1 LLYSIVTQPKNNSV
15 SHLLHYYTIS
25 VYISSQKILVSAGT
39 QPKQIS
45 FPNLLSIANSGNFL
59 HGGATGS
66 LLDLVGSAVFYTTVA
81 QTRGLPLGINVSY
94 LDAAFSN
101 VEIDI
106 GAKVRA
112 VKAVGVATAELKKK
126 SGRIIA
132 QARYS
137 KYIGASSRLKAT
149 LPCKL

>member
-1 LLYSIVTQPKNNSV
+1 MFIYQDLFSLYSILIKNALVLNQVVLVVV
-15 SHLLHYYTIS
+15 SGKELLI
-25 VYISSQKILVSAGT
+25 KL
-39 QPKQIS
+39 
-45 FPNLLSIANSGNFL
+45 NL
-59 HGGATGS
+59 
-66 LLDLVGSAVFYTTVA
+66 
-81 QTRGLPLGINVSY
+81 Q
-94 LDAAFSN
+94 

>member
-1 LLYSIVTQPKNNSV
+1 MAAEEALFSSLPRQIAVELNLQNDCTVPFH
-15 SHLLHYYTIS
+15 HLI
-25 VYISSQKILVSAGT
+25 
-39 QPKQIS
+39 
-45 FPNLLSIANSGNFL
+45 NSGNFL